1 MFNNLNLNSLK
12 YFYEVTLTLNI
23 TKAANNLMI
32 SQPALTH
39 SIKELEDSLNT
50 KLFNRSKSG
59 VTLTKSGNI
68 LFQYVNNMFNN
79 LGSTVHMIQDE
90 NNNKVT
96 IYIGATTTNF
106 LEPIKN
112 NLESLK
118 NKYSNVEIDI
128 SLESIE
134 VLNERRKLGKLDI
147 LIKNDY
153 EIMENME
160 IINSFY
166 VRDSFIASS
175 THFRELKNKTYSLEE
190 LLNNYPFVLLSN
202 ITHGRR
208 NFDNYL
214 KQLNID
220 YTPNYEFN
228 SYSLCKE
235 LIKMGFGI
243 GIGNP
248 IHYKSNDFI
257 IIKTNFSLPIRKF
270 DICYN
275 KSSKTEVL
283 DYFVDSLRK

>member
-12 YFYEVTLTLNI
+12 YFYEVALTLNI
-23 TKAANNLMI
+23 TKAASNLMI

-39 SIKELEDSLNT
+39 SIKELENSLNT

-68 LFQYVNNMFNN
+68 LFQYANNMFNN

-96 IYIGATTTNF
+96 IFIGATTTNF
-106 LEPIKN
+106 LEPIKT

-160 IINSFY
+160 IINSFN
-166 VRDSFIASS
+166 VSDSFIASS
-175 THFRELKNKTYSLEE
+175 THFSELKNKTYSLEE
-190 LLNNYPFVLLSN
+190 LLNHYPFVLLSN

-214 KQLNID
+214 KQHNID

-235 LIKMGFGI
+235 LIRMGFGI

-257 IIKTNFSLPIRKF
+257 IIKTDFSLPTRKF

-275 KSSKTEVL
+275 KSSKNEVL